1 METSF
6 CELKGKEVINVVDG
20 ACLGKIIDIVFD
32 TCTNRVL
39 GFVVPSQKKS
49 WNIFKSSDDIFIPC
63 QDICK
68 IGEDVILVRVMIAN
82 TQVKS
87 QKVKASKQ
95 IWQNPPQNAN
105 ISATSKTLESN
116 SQNEMQTQSTLGS
129 TTQTNDNFLA
139 TLGNGFENGND
150 G

>member
-1 METSF
+1 M
-6 CELKGKEVINVVDG
+6 L
-20 ACLGKIIDIVFD
+20 LM
-32 TCTNRVL
+32 VL
-39 GFVVPSQKKS
+39 ALAKSLTLFLTHAQTEFWDLLCQVKKS

-116 SQNEMQTQSTLGS
+116 SQNETQTQSTLGS

>member
-20 ACLGKIIDIVFD
+20 TRLGKIIDIVFD
-32 TCTNRVL
+32 TCTSRVL
-39 GFVVPSQKKS
+39 GFVVPSQNKS

-95 IWQNPPQNAN
+95 TWQNPPQNA
-105 ISATSKTLESN
+105 STFATAE
-116 SQNEMQTQSTLGS
+116 TLGVNAQGEAQAQ
-129 TTQTNDNFLA
+129 TAPVTNAQTNDKFLSN
-139 TLGNGFENGND
+139 LGNEFGNSND
-150 G
+150 